1 MVKIVY
7 WSSLLP
13 KIGSFLAKGSKQCI
27 NLGAG
32 IICGAAQAVGVEIFT
47 KDSVN
52 EALNLKSAADACKDE
67 LPIKL
72 TTEHDEVSEIMKKG
86 GKNAVSKAKAVMESS
101 GVDKKC
107 IAIFGLICAKAEE
120 YGALD
125 IIKEACANLW
135 V

>member
-7 WSSLLP
+7 WSLLP
-13 KIGSFLAKGSKQCI
+13 KIGSFLAKGSKKCV

-32 IICGAAQAVGVEIFT
+32 IICGAAQAAAILRF

-52 EALNLKSAADACKDE
+52 EALNLKIAADSCRDE

-72 TTEHDEVSEIMKKG
+72 ITEHDEVSEIMKEG
-86 GKNAVSKAKAVMESS
+86 GKNAVSKAKAIMESS

-107 IAIFGLICAKAEE
+107 IAIFSLVCTKAEQF
-120 YGALD
+120 GAVD
-125 IIKEACANLW
+125 IIKEACAYLW
-135 V
+135 I